1 MNLELKQ
8 VVIGLDNRQLFEPV
22 CLTVAAGEVFS
33 LMGPSGCGKST
44 LLSFVAGTLGEQ
56 FDASGDV
63 LLNSQS
69 LRPEPVENRR
79 VGILFQ
85 DPLLFPH
92 MTVVENLMF
101 AASTGS
107 LAEKRQQALTSL
119 ADIGLEHC
127 ADFYPRQL
135 SGGQAARVSLMR
147 TLAAKPRALLLDE
160 PFSKLDRETREH
172 FRTLVF
178 ATVARRNIPAILVT
192 HDEDDV
198 ADRNRVLR
206 LTNQTIRC

>member
-1 MNLELKQ
+1 MSLKLKQ

-22 CLTVAAGEVFS
+22 SLTVAAGEVFS
-33 LMGPSGCGKST
+33 LMGHSGCGKST
-44 LLSFVAGTLGEQ
+44 LLSFIAGTLGEQ
-56 FDASGDV
+56 FDVSGDV
-63 LLNSQS
+63 LLDNQS
-69 LRPEPVENRR
+69 LRPEPVEKRR

-101 AASTGS
+101 AAPAGS
-107 LAEKRQQALTSL
+107 LTEKRQQALTSL
-119 ADIGLEHC
+119 ADIGMEHY

-178 ATVARRNIPAILVT
+178 TTVARRNIPAILVT

-198 ADRNRVLR
+198 ADKNRVLR
-206 LTNQTIRC
+206 LTHQTIRC

>member
-8 VVIGLDNRQLFEPV
+8 VVISLEHRQLFEPV
-22 CLTVAAGEVFS
+22 SLTVAAGEIFS

-44 LLSFVAGTLGEQ
+44 LLSFVAGALGEP
-56 FDASGDV
+56 FIASGEV
-63 LLNSQS
+63 LLNSQP
-69 LRPEPVENRR
+69 LRSVPVEQRR

-92 MTVVENLMF
+92 MTVLENLMF
-101 AASTGS
+101 AAPAG
-107 LAEKRQQALTSL
+107 AQAGKRQRAFAALE
-119 ADIGLEHC
+119 DIGLKQC
-127 ADFYPRQL
+127 ASFYPRQL

-147 TLAAKPRALLLDE
+147 TLAAEPCALLLDE
-160 PFSKLDRETREH
+160 PFSKLDRGTREH

-178 ATVARRNIPAILVT
+178 STIAQRNIPAILVT

-198 ADRNRVLR
+198 ADRDRVLR
-206 LTNQTIRC
+206 LTHQTVNS

>member
-8 VVIGLDNRQLFEPV
+8 VVIGLDNRKLFEPV
-22 CLTVAAGEVFS
+22 CLTVSAGEVFS

-63 LLNSQS
+63 LLNNQS
-69 LRPEPVENRR
+69 LRAEPVENRR

-101 AASTGS
+101 AASAGS
-107 LAEKRQQALTSL
+107 LAEKRQQTLTSL

-178 ATVARRNIPAILVT
+178 TTVARRNIPAILVT

-206 LTNQTIRC
+206 LNN

>member
-1 MNLELKQ
+1 MSLELKQ

-22 CLTVAAGEVFS
+22 NLNVAAGEVFS

-44 LLSFVAGTLGEQ
+44 LLSFIAGTLSEP
-56 FDASGDV
+56 FSVSGDV
-63 LLNSQS
+63 LLNNQS
-69 LRPEPVENRR
+69 LRPEPVEKRR

-92 MTVVENLMF
+92 MTVAENLMF
-101 AASTGS
+101 AAPAGS
-107 LAEKRQQALTSL
+107 QAEKRQQVLSSL
-119 ADIGLEHC
+119 AGIGLEHC
-127 ADFYPRQL
+127 AGFYPRQL
-135 SGGQAARVSLMR
+135 SGGQAARVSLIR

-160 PFSKLDRETREH
+160 PFSKLDRDTRDH

-178 ATVARRNIPAILVT
+178 TIVARRNIPAILVT

-206 LTNQTIRC
+206 LINRH